1 MLQAALFVGGQV
13 TESQEVM
20 LREAIDIEK
29 FDQTLAEQAT
39 KRGIDTYK
47 PFMFSV
53 ECKSQ
58 KVQQKLING
67 ACHIE

>member
-1 MLQAALFVGGQV
+1 ML
-13 TESQEVM
+13 S
-20 LREAIDIEK
+20 EAIDIEK

-67 ACHIE
+67 TCHIE